1 MHRRNQ
7 PNWTFGNSL
16 SESSAEV
23 RPNRTRL
30 IPNLYY
36 LLMQKF
42 VKKKIFF
49 FENQDFLLK
58 LLGNGRKFGSARVRP
73 NFCLCRKL
81 LCLLFVRKFGRTSA
95 EPKVWPIT
103 NWLCVCYLKREQFNE
118 NGSLL
123 GNSETLVN
131 YYKNNS
137 VNTVYLDESLA
148 RDVMVMIFMWYCCKD
163 INFSALISWANH
175 TSMSHN

>member
-1 MHRRNQ
+1 MVLRYVFTSGRPNMCIVRNQ
-7 PNWTFGNSL
+7 PNRTFGNSL

-23 RPNRTRL
+23 RSNRTRL

-73 NFCLCRKL
+73 NFRLCRKL

-95 EPKVWPIT
+95 EPKVRSIT
-103 NWLCVCYLKREQFNE
+103 SRGK
-118 NGSLL
+118 
-123 GNSETLVN
+123 
-131 YYKNNS
+131 
-137 VNTVYLDESLA
+137 
-148 RDVMVMIFMWYCCKD
+148 
-163 INFSALISWANH
+163 
-175 TSMSHN
+175 

>member
-1 MHRRNQ
+1 MKCCYYKTSVWLFLKFVSKFTFISGRPNLCIVRNQ
-7 PNWTFGNSL
+7 PNRTFGNSL

-42 VKKKIFF
+42 VKKNFFLKIKI
-49 FENQDFLLK
+49 FLLK

-73 NFCLCRKL
+73 NFLLCRKL

-95 EPKVWPIT
+95 EPKVRSIT
-103 NWLCVCYLKREQFNE
+103 IPGTKMRQ
-118 NGSLL
+118 
-123 GNSETLVN
+123 ETPGIWVPR
-131 YYKNNS
+131 
-137 VNTVYLDESLA
+137 VPV
-148 RDVMVMIFMWYCCKD
+148 
-163 INFSALISWANH
+163 INH
-175 TSMSHN
+175 Y